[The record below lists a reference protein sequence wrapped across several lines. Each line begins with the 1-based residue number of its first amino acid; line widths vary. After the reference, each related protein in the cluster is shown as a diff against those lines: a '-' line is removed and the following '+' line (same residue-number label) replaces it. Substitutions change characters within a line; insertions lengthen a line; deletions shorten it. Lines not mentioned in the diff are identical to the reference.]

1 MPELSNQET
10 SASEISV
17 EVLIVGAGFSGLCM
31 AIKLL
36 ESGMKD
42 FLLIEKSDDIGGT
55 WYDNRYPG
63 CACDVPSHL
72 YSFSFERNAGWSR
85 MFASQPEI
93 YRYLKSCVERY
104 GLAPYIRLNTRFQEA
119 CWDEAAGLWR
129 ITAGDNLRIHA
140 RVLVS
145 GMGALHVPHYPEIPG
160 IERFAGPSFH
170 SATWKP
176 EVDLS
181 GKTVAVV
188 GTGASAIQFIPRI
201 APHVGKLFVF
211 QRTPPWIVPRRDF
224 GISEKW
230 QQRFRS
236 VPGLMWG
243 LRTLLFFA
251 LEWRVLAFLGNRF
264 IREYL
269 QKIALRHL
277 ERGIP
282 DAQLRAALTPSYEI
296 GCKRILLSDD
306 FYPALNRSQVE
317 LVTENIAEV
326 RERSIVT
333 RDGAERPIDVL
344 IYGTGFHVTDQ
355 FLGMRLVGRG
365 GVELH
370 DAWRKGMS
378 AYLGVTVSGFPNF
391 FILLG
396 PNTGLG
402 HNSVVLMIEAQ
413 VHYVMNCLKLMRRR
427 KLSAMEVR
435 PETQHD
441 FAANIQNRLRHTV
454 WQSGGCRSWY
464 QDTHTGENTALWPG
478 SVIAY
483 IRTTRSV
490 SPAEYNLTADVAVPE
505 RPWVKHKGKLKHLHK
520 ETERIN
526 RPIEEDSEKIDA
538 EM

>member
-1 MPELSNQET
+1 MPEAPNQQASSSN
-10 SASEISV
+10 ISV
-17 EVLIVGAGFSGLCM
+17 DVLIVGAGFSGLCM

-36 ESGMKD
+36 EAGMKD

-72 YSFSFERNAGWSR
+72 YSFSFERHAGWSR

-104 GLAPYIRLNTRFQEA
+104 GLAQYIRLNTRFHEA
-119 CWDEAAGLWR
+119 AWDESAGTWR

-160 IERFAGPSFH
+160 IERFSGPSFH

-181 GKTVAVV
+181 DKTVAVV

-201 APHVGKLFVF
+201 APHVGRLYIF
-211 QRTPPWIVPRRDF
+211 QRTPPWVVPRRDF

-230 QQRFRS
+230 QQRFRT
-236 VPGLMWG
+236 VPGLMWFF
-243 LRTLLFFA
+243 RTFLFFA

-264 IREYL
+264 IRGYL

-277 ERGIP
+277 ERSIP
-282 DAQLRAALTPSYEI
+282 DTKLRAGLTPSYEI

-306 FYPALNRSQVE
+306 FYPALNRPHVE
-317 LVTENIAEV
+317 LVTQNIAEI

-333 RDGAERPIDVL
+333 HDGAERPINVL

-355 FLGMRLVGRG
+355 FIGMRLVGRG
-365 GVELH
+365 GVEIH

-427 KLSAMEVR
+427 NLSVMEVR
-435 PETQHD
+435 PETQQH
-441 FAANIQNRLRHTV
+441 FTANIQNRLGHTV

-478 SVIAY
+478 SVIRY

-490 SPAEYNLTADVAVPE
+490 SPAEYDLRPVPLSPE
-505 RPWVKHKGKLKHLHK
+505 SVSTSAPTSSTNY
-520 ETERIN
+520 ES
-526 RPIEEDSEKIDA
+526 PISSH
-538 EM
+538 